1 MKKIIFFLIM
11 ICFLLSSQVYG
22 QKVSQV
28 TFINEIADKEE
39 VTYAEGIQFFL
50 MVIEKK
56 VGSFQDN
63 VNFLNKEGLTKGI
76 NLTKDSLLRR
86 GTLSLII
93 ARHLKLSDSLL
104 YNIFKSERYA
114 YRACAAKEIMEYD
127 GSEWD
132 ILSGGELVEIMTK
145 VSEIL
150 GGKE

>member
-1 MKKIIFFLIM
+1 MRKQIIILTISC
-11 ICFLLSSQVYG
+11 ILLSSQIYG
-22 QKVSQV
+22 QKISQV
-28 TFINEIADKEE
+28 TFINEIADKEQ
-39 VTYAEGIQFFL
+39 VTYGEGIQFFL

-56 VGSFQDN
+56 IGSFQEN

-76 NLTKDSLLRR
+76 TLTKDSPLRR
-86 GTLSLII
+86 GTLSLIL

-127 GSEWD
+127 GSEWE

-145 VSEIL
+145 VSEML
-150 GGKE
+150 GGN